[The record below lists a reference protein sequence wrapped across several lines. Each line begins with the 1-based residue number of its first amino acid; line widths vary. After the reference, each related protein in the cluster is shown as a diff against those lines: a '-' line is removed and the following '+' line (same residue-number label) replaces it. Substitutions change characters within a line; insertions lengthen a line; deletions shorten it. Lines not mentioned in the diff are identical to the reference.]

1 MRAGRLDRT
10 ITLQRET
17 ETVSPAGTVTS
28 TWTDFAI
35 VRAELLSNVFVE
47 VARAYGD
54 DGGADL
60 VLRIRHYH
68 GLTTKDRL
76 VYAGQPYGITGIV
89 ELGRRRAMELR
100 CEVSA

>member
-1 MRAGRLDRT
+1 MDRT

-17 ETVSPAGTVTS
+17 ESVSPAGTVTS

-35 VRAELLSNVFVE
+35 LRAELVSNVFAE
-47 VARAYGD
+47 VARAYGEGD
-54 DGGADL
+54 GADM
-60 VLRIRHYH
+60 VFRIRHYH

-76 VYAGQPYGITGIV
+76 VYEGQPYGITSIV

-100 CEVSA
+100 CGVST